1 MLPRGSIF
9 AELCCRLGVRF
20 DTIILFYEL
29 FGKQNML
36 PSLEENLVN
45 ERKFSGSVLA
55 LGRALSIL
63 ESYCAADDLYAAGV
77 VNSIYFDTPGLL
89 AYRETD
95 NGDNVKSKVRLR
107 WYGIPDNLPDEVPA
121 FVEVKDRFGSARQK
135 SHLAVTAPRK
145 LLLDTPLD
153 GWEIQDFLFSS
164 SSGLGVPLSRDLRP
178 VCVISYNRRRYFDTP
193 TQSRIALDWDIKAD
207 RFNTSLFPW
216 ATPVMLD
223 SLVCEFKNKGGTPP
237 GWAALM
243 ANADLRLGRFSK
255 YGECMSRLLYGGPQT

>member
-1 MLPRGSIF
+1 
-9 AELCCRLGVRF
+9 
-20 DTIILFYEL
+20 
-29 FGKQNML
+29 ML
-36 PSLEENLVN
+36 PSLEENLIN

-55 LGRALSIL
+55 LERALSIL
-63 ESYCAADDLYAAGV
+63 DSHCAADDFYAAGV

-95 NGDNVKSKVRLR
+95 NGDNVKTKVRLR
-107 WYGIPDNLPDEVPA
+107 WYGLPGEIPETVPA
-121 FVEVKDRFGSARQK
+121 FVEVKGRLGSARQK
-135 SHLAVTAPRK
+135 SHQAVTATRR

-153 GWEIQDFLFSS
+153 GWALSDFLFSCTS
-164 SSGLGVPLSRDLRP
+164 EFGVPLSRDLRP

-193 TQSRIALDWDIKAD
+193 TQSRIALDWGIRAE

-216 ATPVMLD
+216 ATPVKLD

-243 ANADLRLGRFSK
+243 MNAGLRVGRFSK
-255 YGECMSRLLYGGPQT
+255 YGECMSRLLYGGPKT